1 MSVTHERDESPDSTV
16 TQSQLGVTN
25 ERDTL
30 ARARPPTEG
39 CHGVTRDSDTPL
51 ERDSFACRQTVTQ
64 DTPAVRREKDRQRL
78 AADPR
83 FGLWVAGSRS

>member
-1 MSVTHERDESPDSTV
+1 MSVTHKRDEYTDSTV

-39 CHGVTRDSDTPL
+39 CHGVTRDSDATL
-51 ERDSFACRQTVTQ
+51 ERDTSACRPSVTRTRSL
-64 DTPAVRREKDRQRL
+64 DHKNKL

-83 FGLWVAGSRS
+83 FAGWVAGGKA